1 MLKKKVK
8 CMNDKELFR
17 YLQEIKV
24 ILNDLKYN
32 DYEDTIS
39 ILEERL
45 YYTEKLYN
53 AYLSEYKKINLKS
66 KLLNVITLGYYM
78 RQNGSEVRLQQLLLE
93 QAINTYDDR
102 CYDNEIKI
110 IGLRDEIEKNENLI
124 KCYSKNFEQI
134 SSYFEVI

>member
-1 MLKKKVK
+1 
-8 CMNDKELFR
+8 MNDKELFR

-66 KLLNVITLGYYM
+66 KLLNIITLGYYM

-102 CYDNEIKI
+102 CYD
-110 IGLRDEIEKNENLI
+110 
-124 KCYSKNFEQI
+124 KNFEQI

>member
-1 MLKKKVK
+1 
-8 CMNDKELFR
+8 MNDKELFR

-66 KLLNVITLGYYM
+66 KLLNIITLGYYM
-78 RQNGSEVRLQQLLLE
+78 RQNGSKVRLQQLLLE

-110 IGLRDEIEKNENLI
+110 MCLNQEIKKNKNLI
-124 KCYSKNFEQI
+124 KCYDKNFEQI

>member
-32 DYEDTIS
+32 YYEDTIS

-45 YYTEKLYN
+45 YYTEK
-53 AYLSEYKKINLKS
+53 
-66 KLLNVITLGYYM
+66 
-78 RQNGSEVRLQQLLLE
+78 
-93 QAINTYDDR
+93 
-102 CYDNEIKI
+102 I
-110 IGLRDEIEKNENLI
+110 I
-124 KCYSKNFEQI
+124 
-134 SSYFEVI
+134 

>member
-1 MLKKKVK
+1 
-8 CMNDKELFR
+8 MNDKELFR

-110 IGLRDEIEKNENLI
+110 MCLNQEIQKYLSY
-124 KCYSKNFEQI
+124 KMGDSKKIN
-134 SSYFEVI
+134 